1 NLVQEILY
9 KNNMSVSIDSNDF
22 IEMRKASERNDFLG
36 INNYVSHWVKAYEEE
51 STLFYNTTGEK
62 GTQVYR
68 IKGVG
73 ERVPREDLPKTDWD
87 WIIYPEGLYDLLTFI
102 KEEYPNYKEIY
113 ITENG
118 LGFKDEFTDGII
130 LDEPRIDYLRG
141 NFESISRAIDDGVNV
156 KGYFIWS
163 LMDVFSWVNGYDK
176 RYGLFYVDFETQKR
190 YPKESAYW
198 YKLVSQTKT
207 II

>member
-1 NLVQEILY
+1 ML
-9 KNNMSVSIDSNDF
+9 K
-22 IEMRKASERNDFLG
+22 
-36 INNYVSHWVKAYEEE
+36 
-51 STLFYNTTGEK
+51 
-62 GTQVYR
+62 
-68 IKGVG
+68 
-73 ERVPREDLPKTDWD
+73 
-87 WIIYPEGLYDLLTFI
+87 FI

>member
-1 NLVQEILY
+1 Y
-9 KNNMSVSIDSNDF
+9 KNNMSVSFDSNDF

-198 YKLVSQTKT
+198 
-207 II
+207 